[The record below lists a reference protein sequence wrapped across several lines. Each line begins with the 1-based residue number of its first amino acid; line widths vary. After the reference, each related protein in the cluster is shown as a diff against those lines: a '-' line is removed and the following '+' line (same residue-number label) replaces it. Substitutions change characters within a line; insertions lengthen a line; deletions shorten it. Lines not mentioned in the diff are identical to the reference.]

1 MNHFISGILKIVLLE
16 ASAALLL
23 IDVLVPEKFRQERAR
38 AHAVLAGLM
47 VFGWANWGSPRG
59 GLSPFWMISC
69 VVVILACGLLIG
81 SAFGEDGKALAERFH
96 VPEFARSK
104 RNAVILTVVLSFGWV
119 FVGTSRGELPL
130 VHHWEQF
137 HFYLGSK
144 YQREVGS
151 LNLYKAALL
160 ADRESAHVL
169 DRVDR
174 TRDLTNFEEISVS
187 QALANADE
195 VRGRF
200 SPERWEEFKRDWV
213 AMVNISPIDWSRAL
227 LDHGNSNSPAWAMFA
242 VPLTK
247 LIPITREGQALI
259 GWIDMLLM
267 LGLWLVVW
275 QTFGHRIASIGLFM
289 WAVPPNVFDFLA
301 GSFLRWDWLFAIGLA
316 ACFVKMKRYAV
327 AGGFFGFAVATKLFP
342 IFFGVALGLRA
353 LLVWRETKKFAP
365 EYVQF
370 LKGTLIVGALSV
382 VLSSAMFGFGAWK
395 EYAERIQTAQT
406 EKFYSIQYSLKT
418 VFLQHAAPGTNWS
431 HTIFPGDLA
440 QRRDDVNSAD
450 YRLGMLVVQL
460 LFTALIVVLLRRA
473 DDVEAFVMGPLL
485 VFIWLTV
492 NMYYWNMLGLLAMGL
507 AMRAEKQRPALG
519 MLLGLHVI
527 FMIFYL
533 YQHLNR
539 GLTEGYA
546 VAWMLCVLIIGTAIA
561 EWRTLRQGTETA

>member
-23 IDVLVPEKFRQERAR
+23 IDVLVPEKFQKERAR
-38 AHAVLAGLM
+38 AHAILAGLM

-59 GLSPFWMISC
+59 NISPGWVASC
-69 VVVILACGLLIG
+69 IVVILVCGVLIG
-81 SAFGEDGKALAERFH
+81 SAFGAEGKTLAERFH

-104 RNAVILTVVLSFGWV
+104 RAAVVLTALISLGWV
-119 FVGTSRGELPL
+119 YTGTSRNELPL

-144 YQREVGS
+144 YQKEIGS
-151 LNLYKAALL
+151 LNLYKAAIL

-169 DRVDR
+169 DRVER
-174 TRDLTNFEEISVS
+174 TRDLTNFDEIPVS
-187 QALANADE
+187 QALANAAE

-200 SPERWEEFKRDWV
+200 SDERWEEFKRDWV
-213 AMVNISPIDWSRAL
+213 AMTRISPIDWSRAM

-242 VPLTK
+242 VPITK

-259 GWIDMLLM
+259 GWLDMLLM

-289 WAVPPNVFDFLA
+289 WAVPPIVFDYLA

-316 ACFVKMKRYAV
+316 ACMVKQKRYAL

-342 IFFGVALGLRA
+342 LFFGVALGLRA
-353 LLVWRETKKFAP
+353 LLVWRESKQFKP

-370 LKGTLIVGALSV
+370 LKGTLIVGAASV
-382 VLSSAMFGFGAWK
+382 IISSVMFGPGAWK

-418 VFLQHAAPGTNWS
+418 VYLQHAAPGTSWS
-431 HTIFPGDLA
+431 HTIFPSDLA
-440 QRRDDVNSAD
+440 QRRDDVNAAD
-450 YRLGMLVVQL
+450 YRFGLFVAQL
-460 LFTALIVVLLRRA
+460 FFTALIVVLLRRA
-473 DDVEAFVMGPLL
+473 DDTEAFVMGPLL

-507 AMRAEKQRPALG
+507 AMRADKQKPALA
-519 MLLGLHVI
+519 MLIGLHVI
-527 FMIFYL
+527 FMVFYL

-546 VAWMLCVLIIGTAIA
+546 VAWMLCALIIGTAVA
-561 EWRTLRQGTETA
+561 EWRTLRNSEA